1 MQNAAFLSSVDLIL
15 RGATCALVLL
25 VGAALLRDHGR
36 LIAARLGALFAVG
49 TAAFSICSISALH
62 AYMGWWAIPIMALAT
77 GNNVVFWVF
86 AAALFDDSFRFR
98 PWHAGIWLAVVL
110 LGLAP
115 GPAIGAVLA
124 LSALGFA
131 ALAIAQTISSWRADL
146 VEGRRRLRLFIV
158 GASSA
163 YIGLTAL
170 SQLLGL
176 FRSAP
181 ELVSLIAT
189 CGLLAIAATVAW
201 SLLCITGDQ
210 SLFLSRPAA
219 ALPGLAA
226 NVPAESR
233 PIPAE
238 PNPADPNPADR
249 GLMAALERLMT
260 VDRVYRQDGLTIGAL
275 AQRLGLPEYRLR
287 RLINQS
293 LGYRNFNSF
302 LNDYRLREAKAALA
316 DPDQAAVPVLTIA
329 LDAGFNSLGPFN
341 RAFKAETG
349 LTPTEYRRLNGGGT
363 ASPPVDFRIGQ
374 PVSQSASPRS
384 NSA

>member
-15 RGATCALVLL
+15 RGATCGLVLL
-25 VGAALLRDHGR
+25 IAAALLRDHGR
-36 LIAARLGALFAVG
+36 LIAARLGALFALG
-49 TAAFSICSISALH
+49 TAAFSICSMSGLH

-110 LGLAP
+110 LGLAQ
-115 GPAIGAVLA
+115 GPAVGAVLA

-158 GASSA
+158 GASAA

-176 FRSAP
+176 FQSTP
-181 ELVSLIAT
+181 ELVSVIAA

-210 SLFLSRPAA
+210 SLFLSQPAAGLAPLPIVPPQSRPAMTD
-219 ALPGLAA
+219 PG
-226 NVPAESR
+226 
-233 PIPAE
+233 
-238 PNPADPNPADR
+238 PADR
-249 GLMAALERLMT
+249 GLVAALERLMT
-260 VDRVYRQDGLTIGAL
+260 VDRAYRQDGLTIGAL
-275 AQRLGLPEYRLR
+275 AQRMGLPEYRLR
-287 RLINQS
+287 RLINQA

-341 RAFKAETG
+341 RAFKTDTG
-349 LTPTEYRRLNGGGT
+349 LTPSEYRRLNAGGNP
-363 ASPPVDFRIGQ
+363 SPPADFGIGQ
-374 PVSQSASPRS
+374 PVSQSTSPRS